1 MVSCSVYRSND
12 PMGKP
17 SNDIIDDDPKEK
29 QLLKQNKKLPRLKC
43 SVQNYDW
50 GIIGNN
56 SQVARLFAL
65 NSGSDICP
73 NKPYAEFWIGTH
85 ESGPSFLDHGNAGF
99 RSSLSLKSWI
109 LDNPILVLGDRVF
122 EKWGGDLPFLL
133 KVLSVEKALSIQAHP
148 DKELARALHISQP
161 NVYKDGNHKPE
172 MALALTEFEALCG
185 FISTKEL
192 KDVLRNVPELE
203 ELVGGSN
210 AEQFLYFSEQDRD
223 AKVKAILEYIFS
235 QLLSSSREKIFEV
248 ISKIKRR
255 LHLEMQEREL
265 TDKEQLVLRLES
277 QYPADTGVIAA
288 FLLNYVKLNRGE
300 ALYLGANEPHAYIA
314 GECIE
319 CMANSDNVVRV
330 GLTSK
335 RRDIQTLLA
344 MLEYRQ
350 GFPEILQGVSL
361 NPYTTR
367 YLPPLDEFEVD
378 LSVIPRAAS
387 VVFPSVPGP
396 SVLLFIM
403 GRGTIAAG
411 FSKDG
416 KAGEGE
422 VLFVPACT
430 EIRITAESAELHLYR
445 AGVNS
450 RFFEDL

>member
-1 MVSCSVYRSND
+1 MDEAMEALKLFRESDSDIRCHQASTSFDVSKSDEDQGHVATPN
-12 PMGKP
+12 GK
-17 SNDIIDDDPKEK
+17 IKGVLDDDMPGSSIAAFDGDVYGGTVDAG
-29 QLLKQNKKLPRLKC
+29 KQNAGRLNAQ
-43 SVQNYDW
+43 S
-50 GIIGNN
+50 
-56 SQVARLFAL
+56 
-65 NSGSDICP
+65 P
-73 NKPYAEFWIGTH
+73 NLYYIKFI
-85 ESGPSFLDHGNAGF
+85 
-99 RSSLSLKSWI
+99 
-109 LDNPILVLGDRVF
+109 
-122 EKWGGDLPFLL
+122 
-133 KVLSVEKALSIQAHP
+133 
-148 DKELARALHISQP
+148 
-161 NVYKDGNHKPE
+161 
-172 MALALTEFEALCG
+172 MG
-185 FISTKEL
+185 FISRIHLNCLLWILVSQEL